1 MEDDIRNLLDL
12 CRLNLLEEH
21 IKDSPAI
28 DKDATLRVL
37 DWKRR
42 ELMTRIP
49 PATLLSDL
57 PQREAQRRGRGRP
70 R

>member
-21 IKDSPAI
+21 IKESPAI

-57 PQREAQRRGRGRP
+57 PQQEDIRVERAKE
-70 R
+70 

>member
-21 IKDSPAI
+21 IKESPAI

-37 DWKRR
+37 DWKMR
-42 ELMTRIP
+42 EIMTRIP

-57 PQREAQRRGRGRP
+57 PQQEDIRMERAKE
-70 R
+70 

>member
-21 IKDSPAI
+21 IKESPAI

-37 DWKRR
+37 DWKMR
-42 ELMTRIP
+42 EIMTRIP

-57 PQREAQRRGRGRP
+57 P
-70 R
+70 